1 MGQFQVHI
9 LAADNVLY
17 EGPCESIVI
26 PTLQGQYG
34 ILAGHCNTIAAVVPG
49 MLTYRVPGQTEEIA
63 AVSAGLIKIEN
74 DDVLVLVDAAE
85 RPEEIDANRAQRAA
99 GME

>member
-1 MGQFQVHI
+1 
-9 LAADNVLY
+9 
-17 EGPCESIVI
+17 
-26 PTLQGQYG
+26 
-34 ILAGHCNTIAAVVPG
+34 

-99 GME
+99 DEAKETLLQKRSILEYRLAQSNLARAVNRLRIKQHVNM